1 MEATQTKYSNPV
13 NFKTRRVNMLNDVT
27 LNSMNEKDEIIP
39 VTLRKGR
46 KYKIE
51 DCCRMEANDVSILLC
66 TVTDVVFG
74 YKYEC
79 ILECSEVIDLFLY
92 GELSQY

>member
-1 MEATQTKYSNPV
+1 MEATTKYSNPV
-13 NFKTRRVNMLNDVT
+13 NYKTRRVNMLNDVT
-27 LNSMNEKDEIIP
+27 INSMNEKDEIIP
-39 VTLRKGR
+39 VILKKGR

-51 DCCRMEANDVSILLC
+51 DCCRMNADGVSILLC
-66 TVTDVVFG
+66 TVTDIVYG

-92 GELSQY
+92 AELTQY